1 MANTSLYNQFFNRSS
16 NVMKGGAFNPV
27 NTIKL
32 IQEKNSFLIMI
43 FANLIVQL
51 GITYYILVNT
61 DIQSLDKQKQKF
73 FYKYT
78 FLMFLPLFIL
88 IIVMNLPMPLWLR
101 FTTFSLFSAYM
112 GFIMNFW
119 KKLYGLDMI
128 NAVMF
133 SVFGIFIAIIVL
145 ALGLLS
151 FGIKLGNTF
160 GIVLLF
166 ALLLLII
173 SRIVFWF
180 MGTYSLYS
188 KMFAIFGICLFSV
201 FILYDTHQILSRNY
215 YGDFVTASL
224 DYYLDFINL
233 VSNFLNFNNS
243 A

>member
-1 MANTSLYNQFFNRSS
+1 MANTSLYNQLFNGGSK
-16 NVMKGGAFNPV
+16 VMKGGAFNPV

-32 IQEKNSFLIMI
+32 IQEKKTFLIMI

-61 DIQSLDKQKQKF
+61 DTQSLDKQKQNF

-88 IIVMNLPMPLWLR
+88 IIVMNLPMPSWAR
-101 FTTFSLFSAYM
+101 FIVFSIFSAYM
-112 GFIMNFW
+112 GFILNFW
-119 KKLYGLDMI
+119 KKKYGLEMI
-128 NAVMF
+128 NAVIF
-133 SVFGIFIAIIVL
+133 SVFGIFISIIVL

-166 ALLLLII
+166 ALLLLLI

-188 KMFAIFGICLFSV
+188 KMFAIFGIGLFSV

-233 VSNFLNFNNS
+233 VSNFLNFNSN
-243 A
+243 